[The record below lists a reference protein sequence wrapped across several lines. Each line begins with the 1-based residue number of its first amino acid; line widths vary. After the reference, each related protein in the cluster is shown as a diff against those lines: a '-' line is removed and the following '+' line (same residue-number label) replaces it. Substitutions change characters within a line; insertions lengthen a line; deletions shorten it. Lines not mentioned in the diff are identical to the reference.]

1 MTTSSTGPRAV
12 VAGHA
17 GFAAGLVDAVARVSG
32 KSDLFRAVNNEG
44 LDAPGVEAVIRHALA
59 DHGARVVFTDLPAGS
74 CTMAAR
80 KIARSDPTIAV
91 VTGASVG
98 MLLDFAFG
106 DSDTVEDLQ
115 RSAARARDAIIVF
128 PPTGTPRGG

>member
-1 MTTSSTGPRAV
+1 

-17 GFAAGLVDAVARVSG
+17 GFAAGLVDAVGRVAG
-32 KSDLFRAVNNEG
+32 KADLFRAITNEG
-44 LDAPGVEAVIRHALA
+44 LDAAGVEAIIRHALA
-59 DHGARVVFTDLPAGS
+59 EHGAHVVFTDLPAGS

-80 KIARSDPTIAV
+80 KIARSDPGVAV

-106 DSDTVEDLQ
+106 EGDSVDDLQ
-115 RSAARARDAIIVF
+115 RAATRAREAIIVF
-128 PPTGTPRGG
+128 PPAAPPGAPRVG